1 MYSNGVLYS
10 INKQTSETREITI
23 PAIYKPLLEDHEP
36 HVYTDQSESI
46 WIYTYQNSLLLYK
59 SNLTQQWED
68 ICLNSCNDI
77 QYNRVQRILD
87 LGDGNVWILTSHMG
101 LVIYNTLNKSLT
113 NLLHNPLKPHT
124 IASNNLNTIYR
135 DKDGIIYIGNFKH
148 GISYYSPMS
157 QIILCNKSLEY
168 DDILTFC
175 KDTDPGFIYYG
186 TDGTGLI
193 RQSLITDAYEKIP
206 TPANI
211 VVDLSI
217 DSKSRLWI
225 GTFQKGLLC
234 YLKGQIRQYTTSNSQ
249 LLEDNVYTIEVDK
262 HGYVWIGTMR
272 GYIQRLHPET
282 GVFDT
287 ILYRPGEFFVRDMYY
302 DNDRHLYVASKGGL
316 IIIDTETQ
324 AYNIYSETTRFKE
337 TDMLT
342 VYKDSRDL
350 LWIAI
355 RMDLASGTRRTTP
368 SISLT
373 RRTDLPPTSSEP
385 LRKTTT
391 IRCGLAPA
399 TVFHAYR

>member
-1 MYSNGVLYS
+1 
-10 INKQTSETREITI
+10 
-23 PAIYKPLLEDHEP
+23 
-36 HVYTDQSESI
+36 
-46 WIYTYQNSLLLYK
+46 
-59 SNLTQQWED
+59 
-68 ICLNSCNDI
+68 
-77 QYNRVQRILD
+77 
-87 LGDGNVWILTSHMG
+87 
-101 LVIYNTLNKSLT
+101 
-113 NLLHNPLKPHT
+113 
-124 IASNNLNTIYR
+124 
-135 DKDGIIYIGNFKH
+135 
-148 GISYYSPMS
+148 MS

-186 TDGTGLI
+186 TDGAGLI

-249 LLEDNVYTIEVDK
+249 LLEDNVYTIKVDK

-368 SISLT
+368 STSLT

-391 IRCGLAPA
+391 IRCGLVPA